1 MIKLPSIQSLV
12 QQVGSIIKRFP
23 LTVIC
28 AILLTTSFI
37 YLTHNGW
44 NLKHYDQY
52 FWAKISMCSALGLSL
67 FLATA
72 LFSEANRFS
81 LKGKITIQIIT
92 LGIIVGYY
100 FTIVNYEKFNLES
113 FTQFTLY
120 IIATH
125 LFVAFAPFTGAN
137 KINGFWQFNK
147 TLFLR
152 GLLSGLYTC
161 VLYGGIAIAFWL
173 IDDLLHVK
181 IQYTKYAYAWYLLA
195 GVLNTF
201 IFLAGMPK
209 DIAELESDSSYPK
222 GLKAFTQFVLL
233 PLVTLYL
240 LILYVYSAQIIIHW
254 NLPKGYVSYLV
265 ISFSVLGILSLLLI
279 YPLRE
284 MEENKWIKIFSR
296 WFYVAL
302 YPLIVLLGVSI
313 YNRILEYGIT
323 EHRYFI
329 LVLAIWL
336 VFIAAYFLLSK
347 KDNIKLIPVTLFILA
362 LITSTGPL
370 GAFSV
375 SHHSQKNRLEKL
387 LIKDGILVNGKV
399 IKTSKAIDDTDV
411 ANISSILHYMDE
423 AHTLKMLQPWFN
435 KNIDSIHGSSIYYSG
450 TPDSLCSMIGIKYEP
465 YSYYYRSNTYYNS
478 NFTLSSDT
486 RYYRASFSVKGFEYY
501 TDFSYRHY
509 ISEQD
514 GSDTASVHG
523 YFMPG
528 TDSID
533 FIPYHEPCKYALVK
547 QGKTIAVMELYN
559 FISALHS
566 KSDSIMG
573 TYGVNVPQD
582 KFIYDMKGSDSVFY
596 RFRFKSI
603 EVNKIHNKYAIES
616 LEAIILTKHL

>member
-12 QQVGSIIKRFP
+12 QQTGSILKRFP
-23 LTVIC
+23 LT
-28 AILLTTSFI
+28 ILSAVLLSTSFM
-37 YLTHNGW
+37 YLTHFGW
-44 NLKHYDQY
+44 NLRETDK
-52 FWAKISMCSALGLSL
+52 FFMAKISMCSALGLSL
-67 FLATA
+67 FLATS
-72 LFSEANRFS
+72 LFSEAKRFS
-81 LKGKITIQIIT
+81 RKGKITIQIIT

-100 FTIVNYEKFNLES
+100 FTIVNYEKFNLEA
-113 FTQFTLY
+113 FTRFTLY

-152 GLLSGLYTC
+152 GLLSALYTG
-161 VLYGGIAIAFWL
+161 VLYGGIALAFWL
-173 IDDLLHVK
+173 MDDLLRIE

-201 IFLAGMPK
+201 IFLAGIPK
-209 DIAELESDSSYPK
+209 DIAQLESDTSYPK

-240 LILYVYSAQIIIHW
+240 LILYIYFAEIIIFW

-313 YNRILEYGIT
+313 YHRISEYGIT

-336 VFIAAYFLLSK
+336 VFIAAYFLLGK
-347 KDNIKLIPVTLFILA
+347 KQNIKLVPITLFILA
-362 LITSTGPL
+362 IITSAGPL

-375 SHHSQKNRLEKL
+375 SHHCQKNRLEKL
-387 LIKDGILVNGKV
+387 LVANGYLVNGKIGRTTKNV
-399 IKTSKAIDDTDV
+399 PDSVRQNIQSIV
-411 ANISSILHYMDE
+411 LYMEEANAL
-423 AHTLKMLQPWFN
+423 TMLQPWFIQN
-435 KNIDSIHGSSIYYSG
+435 LDSIHPEKWSYWNGKDSIFNILGIASTYGS
-450 TPDSLCSMIGIKYEP
+450 
-465 YSYYYRSNTYYNS
+465 YNS
-478 NFTLSSDT
+478 GNFTLSSDT
-486 RYYRASFSVKGFEYY
+486 RYYRASFSVKGFENF

-509 ISEQD
+509 GSEQTEL
-514 GSDTASVHG
+514 DTAHDNN
-523 YFMPG
+523 YFMAG
-528 TDSID
+528 TDSIS
-533 FIPYHEPCKYALVK
+533 FIRYHTSCKYALIK

-559 FISALHS
+559 FISSLRS
-566 KSDSIMG
+566 QSDSINN
-573 TYGVNVPQD
+573 TYGVNVPED
-582 KFIYDMKGSDSVFY
+582 KFIYDMTGSDSVFY

-603 EVNKIHNKYAIES
+603 EVNTIHNRYAIQS
-616 LEAIILTKHL
+616 MDAAILTRHL